1 MGIVGVP
8 MRPAMVVPT
17 PVFVPTRQMA
27 PVYIQPNMDDDEP
40 ASKRQRTE
48 ENLIP
53 EGEFLAR
60 NLSPVTFKVMVPQ
73 MPDKPEWKLDGQ
85 ILSLTFNSRIQSTL
99 SSNGSWKSLGCLKE
113 SRNSNMRI
121 YFSRM
126 PIAWHITM
134 LRPEPC

>member
-1 MGIVGVP
+1 MVPPMIVGVP

-27 PVYIQPNMDDDEP
+27 PVYLQPNMDDDEP

-60 NLSPVTFKVMVPQ
+60 NLSPVTFKVRY
-73 MPDKPEWKLDGQ
+73 
-85 ILSLTFNSRIQSTL
+85 LSFSIGAFEGFVSNLFFLWFLAPVRYRANFMQSDFT
-99 SSNGSWKSLGCLKE
+99 SV
-113 SRNSNMRI
+113 
-121 YFSRM
+121 
-126 PIAWHITM
+126 
-134 LRPEPC
+134 